1 MNSFEW
7 CSSYEIIN
15 EPWAGNY
22 LVNPALV
29 LPGIAGATNLQP
41 FYEKIAR
48 AIRAVDNDTLI
59 FYEPVTW
66 GGMFDHN
73 RFDLLGRIFIR

>member
-1 MNSFEW
+1 MF
-7 CSSYEIIN
+7 SYELIN

-22 LVNPALV
+22 LKNPTLV

-41 FYEKIAR
+41 FYDRIAK
-48 AIRAVDNDTLI
+48 AIRSVDDDTLI

-66 GGMFDHN
+66 GGKSSFYSIS
-73 RFDLLGRIFIR
+73 RTAPFIFSSIKW

>member
-1 MNSFEW
+1 
-7 CSSYEIIN
+7 YEIIN

-22 LVNPALV
+22 LVNPTLF

-41 FYEKIAR
+41 FYNKIAKF
-48 AIRAVDNDTLI
+48 IRSVDNDTLI

-66 GGMFDHN
+66 G
-73 RFDLLGRIFIR
+73 

>member
-1 MNSFEW
+1 LLLAFR
-7 CSSYEIIN
+7 YELIN

-22 LVNPALV
+22 IADPLLL

-41 FYEKIAR
+41 FYDKLAK
-48 AIRAVDNDTLI
+48 AIRSVDEDTLI

-66 GGMFDHN
+66 G
-73 RFDLLGRIFIR
+73 